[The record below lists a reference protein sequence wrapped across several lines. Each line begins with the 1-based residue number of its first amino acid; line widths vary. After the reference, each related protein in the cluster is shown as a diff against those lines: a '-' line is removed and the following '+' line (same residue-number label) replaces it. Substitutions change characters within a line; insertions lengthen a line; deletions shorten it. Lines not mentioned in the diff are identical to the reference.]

1 MLRRVAGYDTGL
13 VASVFMLLGICLYLL
28 FTAIVVPGGGELDQS
43 FGWRQLVFSVVGL
56 VGAVAISRIPL
67 HVFERLWIPLYV
79 GALGSIAVVFVLGTA
94 IRGSRRWI
102 EAGPVNLQPSETGK
116 VLVILAVAGF
126 LAGRVRDVQRPGM
139 FLAVLGLCAVPAL
152 MVFVQPDFGT
162 SQVYGYSALALLFFA
177 GARWLHFAMLGG
189 ALVAVIVLVLG
200 ILPAVG
206 VEVLHDFQK
215 QRITGFLDPEADPRG
230 SNYQAI
236 QAKIAI
242 GSGQLTGK
250 SPDEASQVKQAFL
263 PEPQTDFIFA
273 TLVERH
279 GFVGG
284 LALLLVYL
292 LLVSRCLQAVA
303 VAPTMYGRL
312 VCGAIAM
319 MFACQVMTNTGM
331 VIGLM
336 PITGVPMPL
345 FSYGGSAMLANLAAV
360 GFVAGVLRSAE
371 AAPVRYARRASGMDL
386 TRPRK
391 GSAGRGGAGGRGTA
405 PSRRRPVGH
414 L

>member
-1 MLRRVAGYDTGL
+1 MMRRVLGYDTGL
-13 VASVFMLLGICLYLL
+13 VAAVLLLLAGSLYVLL
-28 FTAIVVPGGGELDQS
+28 TSIVQPGGELDQS
-43 FGWRQLVFSVVGL
+43 FGWRQGIFAGVGL
-56 VGAVAISRIPL
+56 IGAVMISRIPIGA
-67 HVFERLWIPLYV
+67 FERVWMALYV

-126 LAGRVRDVQRPGM
+126 LAARVRDVQRPQM
-139 FLAVLGLCAVPAL
+139 FLAVLGLCALPAL

-189 ALVAVIVLVLG
+189 AVVLLIVLVLG
-200 ILPAVG
+200 VLPTLG

-250 SPDEASQVKQAFL
+250 PAEEASQVKQAFL

-273 TLVERH
+273 ALVERH

-284 LALLLVYL
+284 LVVLLVYM

-303 VAPTMYGRL
+303 VAPSLYGRL
-312 VCGAIAM
+312 VCGGIAM
-319 MFACQVMTNTGM
+319 MFGCQVMTNVGM

-336 PITGVPMPL
+336 PITGVPLPL
-345 FSYGGSAMLANLAAV
+345 FSYGGSAMLANLGAV
-360 GFVAGVLRSAE
+360 GLVAGVLRSAE
-371 AAPVRYARRASGMDL
+371 AAPVRYARRSSALDL
-386 TRPRK
+386 TRGRPLPHAR
-391 GSAGRGGAGGRGTA
+391 SSAAGRG
-405 PSRRRPVGH
+405 RPLSGV
-414 L
+414 